1 MPLLNRGAIANFFG
15 LADEEEYEYEDYPEQ
30 QQVAK
35 QPTKSN
41 TQYQQHSPA
50 VSQPIEKKQRPATTS
65 RPVGLEN
72 APMNETKKSL
82 NYIKLLQKIR
92 KKTNDKR
99 DHLFNL
105 THS

>member
-1 MPLLNRGAIANFFG
+1 MSLLNRGAIANFFG

-50 VSQPIEKKQRPATTS
+50 VSQPIEKNNVQR
-65 RPVGLEN
+65 R
-72 APMNETKKSL
+72 
-82 NYIKLLQKIR
+82 
-92 KKTNDKR
+92 
-99 DHLFNL
+99 HLVRL
-105 THS
+105 VLRMRR